1 MKKTMSVLTATAA
14 LTGSL
19 SGFGA
24 ASFSTPAKA
33 ITQTTSISENT
44 NQSAAELVKNLYNTA
59 YTGEMPQQVQGL
71 TINKSTKGDVHAKLG
86 EPERPPGGDNR
97 FDLYHWNMGN
107 PGYGFSYHKDMTIS
121 EIRYF
126 GTGVERQLN
135 LGGVTPEVLRN
146 EIGPANRVLTVP
158 FTDEIDY
165 VYDTGRYELHFVI
178 GKDQTAD
185 HVNLKAK

>member
-1 MKKTMSVLTATAA
+1 MKKAISVLTAAA

-19 SGFGA
+19 SGLGA
-24 ASFSTPAKA
+24 TSFSTPAKA
-33 ITQTTSISENT
+33 VTQTNTLTENKS
-44 NQSAAELVKNLYNTA
+44 QSAAELVKNLYNTA

-71 TINKSTKGDVHAKLG
+71 TVNKSTKSDVHAVLG
-86 EPERPPGGDNR
+86 EPERPSEGDNR
-97 FDLYHWNMGN
+97 FDLYPWNMGQ

-126 GTGVERQLN
+126 GTGVERQQN
-135 LGGVTPEVLRN
+135 LGGVTPEVLWN

-165 VYDTGRYELHFVI
+165 VYDTGGYELHFVI

>member
-1 MKKTMSVLTATAA
+1 MKKTMSILTAAAA
-14 LTGSL
+14 LTGTL

-33 ITQTTSISENT
+33 ATQTSTISEDT
-44 NQSAAELVKNLYNTA
+44 NHSAAELVKNLYNTA

-71 TINKSTKGDVHAKLG
+71 TINKSTKGDVHAALG
-86 EPERPPGGDNR
+86 EPERPVGGDNR
-97 FDLYHWNMGN
+97 FDLYHWNMGQ

-146 EIGPANRVLTVP
+146 ELGPANRVLTVP

-165 VYDTGRYELHFVI
+165 VYDTGQYELHFVI
-178 GKDQTAD
+178 GTDQTAD

>member
-1 MKKTMSVLTATAA
+1 MKKTMSVLTAAAA

-19 SGFGA
+19 SGLGA

-33 ITQTTSISENT
+33 AAQTSPLSENT

-59 YTGEMPQQVQGL
+59 YTGEMPQQAQGL
-71 TINKSTKGDVHAKLG
+71 TVNKSTRGDVHAQLG
-86 EPERPPGGDNR
+86 EPERPAGRDNQ

-126 GTGVERQLN
+126 GTSVERRLN
-135 LGGVTPEVLRN
+135 LGGVTPEVLQN
-146 EIGPANRVLTVP
+146 QLGPANRILTVP

-185 HVNLKAK
+185 HVNLHAK

>member
-1 MKKTMSVLTATAA
+1 MKKTISAITAA
-14 LTGSL
+14 AAVTS
-19 SGFGA
+19 SFTGFGA
-24 ASFSTPAKA
+24 AAFSAPAKA
-33 ITQTTSISENT
+33 AAQTNTLSEHT
-44 NQSAAELVKNLYNTA
+44 NQSAANLVKNLYSTA
-59 YTGEMPQQVQGL
+59 YRGEMPHQAHGL
-71 TINKSTKGDVHAKLG
+71 TINKSTKGDVHARLG
-86 EPERPPGGDNR
+86 EPERPVGGDNR
-97 FDLYHWNMGN
+97 FDLYHWNMGQ

-135 LGGVTPEVLRN
+135 LGGVTPEVLQN
-146 EIGPANRVLTVP
+146 EIGPANRVLAVP

>member
-1 MKKTMSVLTATAA
+1 MKKTMSVLTAAA
-14 LTGSL
+14 VLTGTL
-19 SGFGA
+19 SGLGA
-24 ASFSTPAKA
+24 ASFSTPAKGV
-33 ITQTTSISENT
+33 TQTNTLSENT
-44 NQSAAELVKNLYNTA
+44 NQSAAELVKNLYSTA
-59 YTGEMPQQVQGL
+59 YTGEMPQQAQGL
-71 TINKSTKGDVHAKLG
+71 TVNKSTKGDVHAALG
-86 EPERPPGGDNR
+86 EPKRPSGGDNR
-97 FDLYHWNMGN
+97 FDLYHWNMGQ

-135 LGGVTPEVLRN
+135 LGGVTPEVLQN

>member
-1 MKKTMSVLTATAA
+1 MKKTMSAITAA
-14 LTGSL
+14 AAVTSCFT
-19 SGFGA
+19 GFGA
-24 ASFSTPAKA
+24 ASFSAPAKA
-33 ITQTTSISENT
+33 AAQTNTLYENT

-59 YTGEMPQQVQGL
+59 YKGEMPQQAQGL
-71 TINKSTKGDVHAKLG
+71 TINKSTKGDVHAAFG
-86 EPERPPGGDNR
+86 EPERPVGGDNR
-97 FDLYHWNMGN
+97 FDLYHWNMGQ

-135 LGGVTPEVLRN
+135 LGGVTPEVLQTQL
-146 EIGPANRVLTVP
+146 GPANRVLTVP

-178 GKDQTAD
+178 GTDQTAD

>member
-1 MKKTMSVLTATAA
+1 MKKTMSVLTSAVV
-14 LTGSL
+14 LTGTL
-19 SGFGA
+19 SSFGA
-24 ASFSTPAKA
+24 ASFSTPAKGV
-33 ITQTTSISENT
+33 TQTNTLSENT
-44 NQSAAELVKNLYNTA
+44 NQSAAELVKNLYSTA
-59 YTGEMPQQVQGL
+59 YTGEMPQQAQGL
-71 TINKSTKGDVHAKLG
+71 TVNKSTKGDVHAALG
-86 EPERPPGGDNR
+86 EPERPVGGDNR
-97 FDLYHWNMGN
+97 FDLYHWNMGH

-135 LGGVTPEVLRN
+135 LGGVTPEVLQN

-178 GKDQTAD
+178 GTDQTAD